1 MSGSFSRYIL
11 LAGIILLLIGGV
23 VFLLEKAGLRL
34 GSMPG
39 DIRFERNN
47 TSCVVALGTSILLS
61 IILTIILNLVA
72 RWMSK

>member
-23 VFLLEKAGLRL
+23 VFLLEKAGLRM
-34 GSMPG
+34 GRIPG
-39 DIRFERNN
+39 DIRFESNN
-47 TSCVVALGTSILLS
+47 TTCVVALGTSILLS

>member
-1 MSGSFSRYIL
+1 MPGSISRYIL
-11 LAGIILLLIGGV
+11 IAGIILLLVGGV
-23 VFLLEKAGLRL
+23 FYLFERAGFRV

-39 DIRFERNN
+39 DIRFESHNV
-47 TSCVVALGTSILLS
+47 TCVVALGTSILLS